1 MMELTGIIKEKFE
14 KAIISSAAFYDNET
28 IVIKKDYVFSVI
40 KFLRDEEGF
49 DFLMDVTAVDYRGY
63 PDRNDE
69 TRFEVVYNLF
79 SYKNNKRLIIK
90 TPVDENDLTVNSIT
104 SLYHS
109 ADWHEREVYDMFGIR
124 FINHPNLKRILMYD
138 EFVGH
143 PLRKDYPF
151 KKRQP
156 RIKLRDVGKKEEE
169 DEH

>member
-1 MMELTGIIKEKFE
+1 MELTGIIKEKFE
-14 KAIISSAAFYDNET
+14 KSILSSSVFYDNET
-28 IVIKKDYVFSVI
+28 IVIRKEDVFDVI
-40 KFLRDEEGF
+40 KFLKDEQSF
-49 DFLMDVTAVDYRGY
+49 DFLMDVTAVDYKGY

-69 TRFEVVYNLF
+69 TRFEIVYNLF

-90 TPVDENDLTVNSIT
+90 TLVDEKDLTVNSIT

-109 ADWHEREVYDMFGIR
+109 ADWHEREVYDMFGIK

-156 RIKLRDVGKKEEE
+156 RINLRDVGKNEEE
-169 DEH
+169 E